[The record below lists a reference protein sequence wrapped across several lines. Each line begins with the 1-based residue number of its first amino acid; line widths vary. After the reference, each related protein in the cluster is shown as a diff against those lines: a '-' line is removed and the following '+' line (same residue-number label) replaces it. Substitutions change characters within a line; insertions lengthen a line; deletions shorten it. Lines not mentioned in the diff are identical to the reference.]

1 MSDMHLAR
9 LKKGENTFEVVVD
22 PDLAMEFRKNKEI
35 SLREVLKN
43 DKVWFDAKKGQEASH
58 EKLQALFET
67 DDTDTIVKEIILKGD
82 IQLSTEYRERKR
94 QEKYNSVVSLIQRHG
109 VDPKT
114 KIPHPRNR
122 VEAALEEAR
131 VKIDEHQSAEEQ
143 IQGILRKLQP
153 ILPIKFVTKKIEIHL
168 LAEFANKVYGT
179 LMGFGKI
186 VQEEWQSDGG
196 WKGVIEIPGG
206 LEPELYE
213 TLSKKCH
220 CEVQTRV
227 IETR

>member
-22 PDLAMEFRKNKEI
+22 PDLAMEYRNNGDVT
-35 SLREVLKN
+35 LHDVLKS

-67 DDTDTIVKEIILKGD
+67 DDLLAIAEQIIRKGD
-82 IQLSTEYRERKR
+82 IQLSAEYREKKR
-94 QEKYNSVVSLIQRHG
+94 QEKYSTVVSMIQRHG
-109 VDPKT
+109 VDPRT
-114 KIPHPRNR
+114 NLPHPRNR
-122 VEAALEEAR
+122 VEAALEEAK
-131 VKIDEHQSAEEQ
+131 VKIDEHKTAEEQ
-143 IQGILRKLQP
+143 IQDILRKLQP

-179 LMGFGKI
+179 LMQFGKI
-186 VQEEWQSDGG
+186 VQDEWQSDGG

-220 CEVQTRV
+220 CDVQTRV